1 MKRSRALV
9 ALVLGGLVLGGSVM
23 AGMAVKALSELPGTA
38 LEKGSVLE
46 LPGGV
51 LAVAGDGF
59 EVVVS
64 SSSAQVFPAVTV
76 EGEGFRRDSRA
87 RPGTLGLKLQP
98 ARPGQASDSVLR
110 VRTPQ
115 RGSLTLTLVGKGRLV
130 LDGADLAELR
140 VGGVSSP
147 LQVRVP
153 GDGGAVEHMEF
164 SHITG
169 GLVME
174 GLGNLGVE
182 NILIDSITG
191 DYTLDFAG
199 PAVGRCAVVVR
210 AAVGNGVLRI
220 PETRSAEVAL
230 GTVIGNVVPGGFT
243 ATGSGTWTTER
254 GTAEGGGGL
263 RIDMYSVVGQIQ
275 LVEVQQ

>member
-9 ALVLGGLVLGGSVM
+9 ALVLGALVLGGSVM
-23 AGMAVKALSELPGTA
+23 AGMAVKALSERPGTV

-64 SSSAQVFPAVTV
+64 SSSAQISPAVTV

-98 ARPGQASDSVLR
+98 ARPVQASDSVLR

-130 LDGADLAELR
+130 LDGANLAELR

-147 LQVRVP
+147 LQVWVP
-153 GDGGAVEHMEF
+153 GDGGAVEHLEF

-174 GLGNLGVE
+174 GMGNLGVE

-191 DYTLDFAG
+191 DYTLDFVG

-230 GTVIGNVVPGGFT
+230 GTVIGNVVPCGFT
-243 ATGSGTWTTER
+243 ATGRGTWTTER

-263 RIDMYSVVGQIQ
+263 RIDMNSVVGQIQ